1 MSWYS
6 IANEEV
12 NLTIQKVMKE
22 NHGDLHAEGVKIT
35 ALIARSEEGPALKV
49 GGKEALGCIRVTKL
63 TERTLGLGD
72 ALMILDGESMMAWS
86 SKRLQAV
93 IDHELRHLML
103 AKNKRTGEIQRDDE
117 GRPKL
122 RIRPHDF
129 EFGWFARTAEL
140 YGEESYEVSQAR
152 EIVAAQFAQ
161 NFLPGFE
168 IDPDPTGLG
177 AYSGKPEQQLKHVN
191 LSVTKGM
198 VSRREVLE
206 SALDSAADDFA
217 NAKEVRAACDVK
229 AIGKRMRERG
239 RVQTQST
246 AALSAVEDDDTKDS
260 DDLDEETT
268 AEFISRQGK
277 KVAAER
283 RKKVHDEVRS
293 GSTAALSAKGTKP
306 KRASQKASTVSA

>member
-1 MSWYS
+1 MAWYS

-22 NHGDLHAEGVKIT
+22 NHGDLHNAGVTIT
-35 ALIARSEEGPALKV
+35 ALIARSEEGPAIKV
-49 GGKEALGCIRVTKL
+49 RGSEAAGSIRITKL
-63 TERTLGLGD
+63 AERTLGLGD
-72 ALMILDGESMMAWS
+72 ALMTLDGERMDAWT

-103 AKNKRTGEIQRDDE
+103 AKNKRTGEIQLDDE

-152 EIVAAQFAQ
+152 EIVAAQFVQ

-177 AYSGKPEQQLKHVN
+177 AHRGKPQASK
-191 LSVTKGM
+191 T
-198 VSRREVLE
+198 
-206 SALDSAADDFA
+206 
-217 NAKEVRAACDVK
+217 
-229 AIGKRMRERG
+229 
-239 RVQTQST
+239 T
-246 AALSAVEDDDTKDS
+246 DDTHKFQVVDEE
-260 DDLDEETT
+260 DGDEETT
-268 AEFISRQGK
+268 AEFILRQRK
-277 KVAAER
+277 KLASER
-283 RKKVHDEVRS
+283 RKKDVIASKDRDEFEASVRRQ
-293 GSTAALSAKGTKP
+293 STAALSAKATKP
-306 KRASQKASTVSA
+306 KRASKKGDTVAS

>member
-22 NHGDLHAEGVKIT
+22 NHGDLHAAGVTIT
-35 ALIARSEEGPALKV
+35 ALIARSEEGPAIKV
-49 GGKEALGCIRVTKL
+49 RGSEAAGSIRITKL
-63 TERTLGLGD
+63 AERTLGLGD
-72 ALMILDGESMMAWS
+72 ALMTLDGERMVAWT

-103 AKNKRTGEIQRDDE
+103 AKNKKTGEIQRDDE

-152 EIVAAQFAQ
+152 EIVAAQFVQ

-168 IDPDPTGLG
+168 IDPDPTGLA
-177 AYSGKPEQQLKHVN
+177 AYGGKPQEVKHVN
-191 LSVTKGM
+191 LTVTKKGL
-198 VSRREVLE
+198 SRREQIR
-206 SALDSAADDFA
+206 ALASVEDDEDSDDFEDQV
-217 NAKEVRAACDVK
+217 KDVKAACDAASRRV
-229 AIGKRMRERG
+229 AERG
-239 RVQTQST
+239 RVGTYS
-246 AALSAVEDDDTKDS
+246 
-260 DDLDEETT
+260 
-268 AEFISRQGK
+268 
-277 KVAAER
+277 
-283 RKKVHDEVRS
+283 
-293 GSTAALSAKGTKP
+293 AALSAKATKP
-306 KRASQKASTVSA
+306 KRASKKGDTVAS

>member
-12 NLTIQKVMKE
+12 NLTIQEVMKE
-22 NHGDLHAEGVKIT
+22 NHGDLHAEGVTIT

-49 GGKEALGCIRVTKL
+49 GGREALGCIRVTKL

-72 ALMILDGESMMAWS
+72 ALMILDGESMVAWS

-103 AKNKRTGEIQRDDE
+103 AKNKKTGQIQRDDE

-152 EIVAAQFAQ
+152 EIVAASWVQLL
-161 NFLPGFE
+161 LPGLE
-168 IDPDPTGLG
+168 IDPDPTGLA
-177 AYSGKPEQQLKHVN
+177 AYSGTPELK
-191 LSVTKGM
+191 KGL
-198 VSRREVLE
+198 SRREQIR
-206 SALDSAADDFA
+206 ALANDDDTEDSDNFEDDVDLVRDAAFKA
-217 NAKEVRAACDVK
+217 HKERK
-229 AIGKRMRERG
+229 ELREKVAGG
-239 RVQTQST
+239 RQST
-246 AALSAVEDDDTKDS
+246 AALSAK
-260 DDLDEETT
+260 
-268 AEFISRQGK
+268 A
-277 KVAAER
+277 
-283 RKKVHDEVRS
+283 
-293 GSTAALSAKGTKP
+293 KP
-306 KRASQKASTVSA
+306 KRASKKASTVSA

>member
-1 MSWYS
+1 MGMSWYS

-12 NLTIQKVMKE
+12 NLTIQKVMQE
-22 NHGDLHAEGVKIT
+22 NHGDLHAAGVTIT

-72 ALMILDGESMMAWS
+72 ALMILDGESMIAWS

-103 AKNKRTGEIQRDDE
+103 AKNKKTGEIQLDDE

-152 EIVAAQFAQ
+152 EIVAAQFVQ

-168 IDPDPTGLG
+168 IDPDPTGLAAFHSKLDPVRAIG
-177 AYSGKPEQQLKHVN
+177 SRVKHVN
-191 LSVTKGM
+191 LTVTKKQIAE
-198 VSRREVLE
+198 REKL
-206 SALDSAADDFA
+206 
-217 NAKEVRAACDVK
+217 
-229 AIGKRMRERG
+229 
-239 RVQTQST
+239 QSEKT
-246 AALSAVEDDDTKDS
+246 DDTHKFQVVDEE
-260 DDLDEETT
+260 DGDEETT
-268 AEFISRQGK
+268 AEFISRQRAK
-277 KVAAER
+277 IASER
-283 RKKVHDEVRS
+283 RKKVHDDVRRQ
-293 GSTAALSAKGTKP
+293 STAALSAKATKP
-306 KRASQKASTVSA
+306 KRASKKGDTVAS

>member
-22 NHGDLHAEGVKIT
+22 NHGELHAAGVTIT
-35 ALIARSEEGPALKV
+35 ALIARSEDGPALKV
-49 GGKEALGCIRVTKL
+49 GGREALGCIRVTKL

-72 ALMILDGESMMAWS
+72 ALMILDGESMIAWS

-103 AKNKRTGEIQRDDE
+103 AKNKRTGEIKLDDE

-152 EIVAAQFAQ
+152 EIVAAQFVQ

-177 AYSGKPEQQLKHVN
+177 AYGGKPQASKTTDDNE
-191 LSVTKGM
+191 
-198 VSRREVLE
+198 
-206 SALDSAADDFA
+206 DSDDFEDQINLVRDACSEA
-217 NAKEVRAACDVK
+217 NHEHKALRQKIASERRKKDVIASKDREEFEASVR
-229 AIGKRMRERG
+229 R
-239 RVQTQST
+239 QST
-246 AALSAVEDDDTKDS
+246 AALSAK
-260 DDLDEETT
+260 
-268 AEFISRQGK
+268 A
-277 KVAAER
+277 
-283 RKKVHDEVRS
+283 
-293 GSTAALSAKGTKP
+293 TKP
-306 KRASQKASTVSA
+306 KRASKKGDTVAS

>member
-22 NHGDLHAEGVKIT
+22 NHGDLHAAGVTIT
-35 ALIARSEEGPALKV
+35 ALIARSEEGPAIKV
-49 GGKEALGCIRVTKL
+49 RGSEAAGCIRITKL
-63 TERTLGLGD
+63 AERTLGLGD
-72 ALMILDGESMMAWS
+72 ALMTLDGERMDAWT

-103 AKNKRTGEIQRDDE
+103 AKNKKTGQIQLDDE

-152 EIVAAQFAQ
+152 EIVAAQFVQ
-161 NFLPGFE
+161 DFLPGFE

-177 AYSGKPEQQLKHVN
+177 AFHSK
-191 LSVTKGM
+191 
-198 VSRREVLE
+198 
-206 SALDSAADDFA
+206 LDP
-217 NAKEVRAACDVK
+217 VRAIGSSVK
-229 AIGKRMRERG
+229 
-239 RVQTQST
+239 T
-246 AALSAVEDDDTKDS
+246 DDHEDS
-260 DDLDEETT
+260 DDFEDQVNLVRDACSEANHEHK
-268 AEFISRQGK
+268 ALRQ
-277 KVAAER
+277 KVASER
-283 RKKVHDEVRS
+283 RKAAQFIQRS
-293 GSTAALSAKGTKP
+293 RERVAALSAKATKP
-306 KRASQKASTVSA
+306 KRASKKGDTVAS

>member
-1 MSWYS
+1 MSWFS
-6 IANEEV
+6 IANEEI

-22 NHGDLHAEGVKIT
+22 NHGDLHAEGVTIT
-35 ALIARSEEGPALKV
+35 AIIARSEEGPAIKV
-49 GGKEALGCIRVTKL
+49 RGCEAAGCIRITKL
-63 TERTLGLGD
+63 MERTLGLGD
-72 ALMILDGESMMAWS
+72 AVMILDGERLDAWS

-103 AKNKRTGEIQRDDE
+103 KPCKKTGGFQRDDE

-152 EIVAAQFAQ
+152 EIVAASWVQLL
-161 NFLPGFE
+161 LPGLE
-168 IDPDPTGLG
+168 IDPDPTGL
-177 AYSGKPEQQLKHVN
+177 AAFHHK
-191 LSVTKGM
+191 
-198 VSRREVLE
+198 
-206 SALDSAADDFA
+206 LDP
-217 NAKEVRAACDVK
+217 VRA
-229 AIGKRMRERG
+229 IGASLK
-239 RVQTQST
+239 T
-246 AALSAVEDDDTKDS
+246 EDTEDS
-260 DDLDEETT
+260 DDFEDDVDLVRDAAFKAHKERN
-268 AEFISRQGK
+268 ALRD

-306 KRASQKASTVSA
+306 KRASKKASTVSA